1 MQCDFIKKTKS
12 KSQAGSVLV
21 EQTSSE
27 PEHGSVLF
35 PPARLATQKE
45 EGWHLPDEFLS
56 SLSLSP

>member
-1 MQCDFIKKTKS
+1 MILIKKKQTTKS
-12 KSQAGSVLV
+12 QPGSVLV

-45 EGWHLPDEFLS
+45 EGWHFPDEFFS